1 MRLLFVCTHNR
12 CRSII
17 AEAVTRH
24 LAGDCFDVASAGS
37 APAGVVHPLSLHH
50 LAQRDIP
57 TGGLASKSF
66 DDVSQSPFDIV
77 VTLCD
82 SAAGEPCP
90 LWLEPAEK
98 VHWGLADPSRI
109 VGDGQTVRAAFH
121 ETIDILVTRIQTL
134 RREADALASAALLA
148 ERMRSL
154 ASDKTGSVA
163 AEYDAQSSK

>member
-1 MRLLFVCTHNR
+1 
-12 CRSII
+12 
-17 AEAVTRH
+17 
-24 LAGDCFDVASAGS
+24 DCFDVASAGS